1 MDNID
6 CECRAC
12 NPKCPG
18 NCEDCLKEREEWKR
32 GERCLT
38 SGLGFSRLSLL

>member
-1 MDNID
+1 MTQKAAQNID

-18 NCEDCLKEREEWKR
+18 NCEDCLKEREEWKKEEYDPR
-32 GERCLT
+32 ND
-38 SGLGFSRLSLL
+38 SW